1 MQITSTNRVKVE
13 PSGAGVVAHVGLH
26 ALGAFADRLGLSHLL
41 SSRIAPRGERLPVHD
56 RGKVLTQMALVVA
69 GGGES
74 CADVEHLRLQSELFG
89 HVASDSTVHRT
100 FHELDDAALA
110 ELAKA
115 TAQVRAKVWD
125 RLALT
130 SCTGPVYLDIDASL
144 IEVHSENKQGAAP
157 NYKKGYGFHPMLC
170 FADATGEALSAVLR
184 PGNATA
190 NTVSDH
196 VRVLDGAIGQLP
208 ETIGAGHRVGDDE
221 VLVTRSVIVRADS
234 AGCTTGFLAACRARH
249 VGFFVTARSNTQVM
263 NAVFDA
269 VGVADVWLP
278 ATTQDGELRDGA
290 AVAELT
296 SLIEHSTLPEGT
308 RLIVRREPL
317 HPGAQRSLIPSLD
330 FRYWGFWTDQDGN
343 PRELDATMRAHA
355 HVENHIQRLKD
366 SGLTSMPFTNFA
378 ANAAWLFTVCLSGD
392 LVRWFQ
398 LLCLS
403 GPWKN
408 ARPKTLRWG
417 LFHAPGRL
425 VRRSR
430 QLVVRVIDGWPAT
443 KVLTDS
449 YGRVALIT

>member
-41 SSRIAPRGERLPVHD
+41 SSRIAPKGERLPVHD
-56 RGKVLTQMALVVA
+56 RGKVISQMALVIA

-74 CADVEHLRLQSELFG
+74 CADIEHLRLQSELFG

-100 FHELDDAALA
+100 FHELDAAALA

-130 SCTGPVYLDIDASL
+130 SGTGPVYLDIDASL
-144 IEVHSENKQGAAP
+144 IEVHSENKVGAAP

-190 NTVSDH
+190 NTVTDH
-196 VRVLDGAIGQLP
+196 VRVLDAAIAQLP
-208 ETIGAGHRVGDDE
+208 IAIASSHHVGDDASAP
-221 VLVTRSVIVRADS
+221 TRSVVVRADS
-234 AGCTTGFLAACRARH
+234 AGCTTGFLAAARVRN
-249 VGFFVTARSNTQVM
+249 VGFFVTARSTTQVM

-278 ATTQDGELRDGA
+278 ALTQDGQLREGA

-330 FRYWGFWTDQDGN
+330 FRYWGFWTDQDGD

-366 SGLTSMPFTNFA
+366 SGLTSMPFTSFA
-378 ANAAWLFTVCLSGD
+378 ANAAWLFVVCLSGD

-403 GPWKN
+403 GSWKN

-449 YGRVALIT
+449 YGRMALIT

>member
-13 PSGAGVVAHVGLH
+13 SGGAGVVAHVGLH
-26 ALGAFADRLGLSHLL
+26 ALGAFADRLGLSHSL

-56 RGKVLTQMALVVA
+56 RGKVVSQMALVIA

-74 CADVEHLRLQSELFG
+74 CADIEHLRLQSDLFG

-115 TAQVRAKVWD
+115 TAAVRATVWD

-130 SCTGPVYLDIDASL
+130 SSTRPVYLDIDASL
-144 IEVHSENKQGAAP
+144 IEVHSENKVGAAP
-157 NYKKGYGFHPMLC
+157 TYKKGYGFHPMLC
-170 FADATGEALSAVLR
+170 FADATGEALSGVLR
-184 PGNATA
+184 AGNATA
-190 NTVSDH
+190 NTVTDH
-196 VRVLDGAIGQLP
+196 VAVLDAAIDQLP
-208 ETIGAGHRVGDDE
+208 VTIASGHRVDE
-221 VLVTRSVIVRADS
+221 AETPTRSVIVRADS
-234 AGCTTGFLAACRARH
+234 AGCTTGFLAAARARR

-269 VGVADVWLP
+269 VGCDVWLP
-278 ATTQDGELRDGA
+278 ATTQDGELREGA
-290 AVAELT
+290 AVADLT
-296 SLIEHSTLPEGT
+296 SLIERNTLPEGT

-330 FRYWGFWTDQDGN
+330 FRYWGFYTDQPGD

-366 SGLTSMPFTNFA
+366 SGLSSMPFTNFA
-378 ANAAWLFTVCLSGD
+378 ANAAWLFVVCLSGD

-403 GPWKN
+403 GPWKS

-417 LFHAPGRL
+417 VFHAPGRL
-425 VRRSR
+425 IHRSR

-443 KVLTDS
+443 SVLTDS
-449 YGRVALIT
+449 YKRMALIT

>member
-1 MQITSTNRVKVE
+1 VI
-13 PSGAGVVAHVGLH
+13 
-26 ALGAFADRLGLSHLL
+26 
-41 SSRIAPRGERLPVHD
+41 
-56 RGKVLTQMALVVA
+56 A

-74 CADVEHLRLQSELFG
+74 CADIEHLRLQSDLFG

-100 FHELDDAALA
+100 FHELDDAALV

-115 TAQVRAKVWD
+115 IAAVRAKVWN

-130 SCTGPVYLDIDASL
+130 NGASPVYLDIDASL

-196 VRVLDGAIGQLP
+196 VRVLDAAIAQLP
-208 ETIGAGHRVGDDE
+208 ETIASGHHVGDDE
-221 VLVTRSVIVRADS
+221 VLATRSVVVRADS
-234 AGCTTGFLAACRARH
+234 AGCTTGFLGAARARN

-269 VGVADVWLP
+269 VGVADVWL
-278 ATTQDGELRDGA
+278 AALAQDGQLREGA

-308 RLIVRREPL
+308 RLIVHREPL

-330 FRYWGFWTDQDGN
+330 FRYWGFWTDQEGD

-378 ANAAWLFTVCLSGD
+378 ANAAWLFVVCLSGD

-403 GPWKN
+403 GPWKS
-408 ARPKTLRWG
+408 ARPKALRWG

-449 YGRVALIT
+449 YARMTLIT